1 MKLTAHFDL
10 SEFTRSESAK
20 REGLDNTP
28 TPEHL
33 ENIKILCEKVLEPIR
48 LRFGSINISSGYRG
62 KLLNHFIGGAVNSD
76 HSFGRA
82 ADIDQDNTS
91 SDYTNNDI
99 FHFIKDNLQF
109 KQLIAEFPVNGKLG
123 WVHVSYD
130 DNNIKNEILIATG
143 KTAGRTNYV
152 IYKGNEK
159 LVK

>member
-76 HSFGRA
+76 HCVGRA
-82 ADIDQDNTS
+82 ADIDMDDVGTGVTNKEIF
-91 SDYTNNDI
+91 DY
-99 FHFIKDNLQF
+99 IKDNLEID
-109 KQLIAEFPVNGKLG
+109 QLINEFNYSWIHVGYRKGANRRQILDAVKENGKT
-123 WVHVSYD
+123 VYRIH
-130 DNNIKNEILIATG
+130 K
-143 KTAGRTNYV
+143 
-152 IYKGNEK
+152 
-159 LVK
+159 

>member
-76 HSFGRA
+76 HCVGRA
-82 ADIDQDNTS
+82 ADIDMDDVGTGVTNTE
-91 SDYTNNDI
+91 I
-99 FHFIKDNLQF
+99 FNYIKDNLDYD
-109 KQLIAEFPVNGKLG
+109 QLIWEFGTKEKPDWVHVGYRLGANRKETLRATKVNGKS
-123 WVHVSYD
+123 HY
-130 DNNIKNEILIATG
+130 AP
-143 KTAGRTNYV
+143 Y
-152 IYKGNEK
+152 
-159 LVK
+159 